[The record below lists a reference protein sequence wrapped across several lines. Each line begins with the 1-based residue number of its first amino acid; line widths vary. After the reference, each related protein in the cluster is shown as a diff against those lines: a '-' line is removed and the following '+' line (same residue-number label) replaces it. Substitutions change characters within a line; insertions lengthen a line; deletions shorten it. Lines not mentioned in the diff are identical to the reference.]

1 MWRYHFQTALKSL
14 RRNPWL
20 TSIVIATIGLGIGVC
35 MTTLTVYYLSS
46 RDPIPAKSDRIV
58 AVRLHNWPVGE
69 SPTGGDD
76 PPFELTYRDAQGL
89 VEQGFAKHQAA
100 GYNTDLVIHPEDEKQ
115 RPYLTEGRLT
125 TPEFFPMFDVD
136 FAYGA
141 PWTKEQ
147 ERDRRMVAVLSSE
160 ANDKIFGGENSV
172 GRQVRAD
179 DSSFTV
185 VGVLKPWKPLPRF
198 YDVNAGAWEET
209 EEVFIPLSLSP
220 VLEARK
226 GDGNTSCFAEADGDT
241 WQAFLDSECVWVQF
255 WAELT
260 SPADLDQYQSMVEGY
275 VASQRDLGRFPR
287 TENVVLVQDVMT
299 YLRDFGVV
307 DDDARVLLGLAFL
320 FLAVCL
326 VNVVGLLLDKFL
338 LNPGELAVRRALG
351 ARRKTLLAQR
361 LVEVAILGLG
371 GAALGLAFALAG
383 LQLLRTMNVEEEVSH
398 LDPKLMLVAVGL
410 SVGSALLA
418 GLYPAWRGSRIP
430 PARYLRT

>member
-1 MWRYHFQTALKSL
+1 M
-14 RRNPWL
+14 
-20 TSIVIATIGLGIGVC
+20 TI
-35 MTTLTVYYLSS
+35 LTVYHLSS

-58 AVRLHNWPVGE
+58 ALRLNNWPVGG
-69 SPTGGDD
+69 SPVEGDNPAYD
-76 PPFELTYRDAQGL
+76 ITYRDAQAL
-89 VEQGFAKHQAA
+89 VELAFAERQAA
-100 GYNTDLVIHPEDEKQ
+100 GYNTDLVIYPEDDKQ
-115 RPYLTEGRLT
+115 RPYLGMGRLT
-125 TPEFFPMFDVD
+125 SPDFFPMFDID

-160 ANDKIFGGENSV
+160 ANDKIFGGEKSI
-172 GRQVRAD
+172 GREVRAGEWT
-179 DSSFTV
+179 FTV
-185 VGVLKPWKPLPRF
+185 VGVLKPWKPLPKF
-198 YDVNAGAWEET
+198 YDVNSGAWDET
-209 EEVFIPLSLSP
+209 EEVFIPFSLSP

-226 GDGNTSCFAEADGDT
+226 GNGNTSCFAEVSGDT

-255 WAELT
+255 WAELA
-260 SPADLDQYQSMVEGY
+260 SPADLHQYESMIEGY
-275 VASQRDLGRFPR
+275 VASQRELGRFPR
-287 TENVVLVQDVMT
+287 TERVVLVQDVMT
-299 YLRDFGVV
+299 LLRDFGVV
-307 DDDARVLLGLAFL
+307 DDDDLVLLGLAFL

-371 GAALGLAFALAG
+371 GAALGLALAMAG

-398 LDPKLMLVAVGL
+398 LDPSLMVLAVGL